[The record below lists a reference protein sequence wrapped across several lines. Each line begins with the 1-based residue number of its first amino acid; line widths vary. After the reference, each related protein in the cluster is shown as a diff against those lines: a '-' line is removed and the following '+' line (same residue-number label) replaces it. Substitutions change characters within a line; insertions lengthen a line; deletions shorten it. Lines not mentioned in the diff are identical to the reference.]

1 MQKILTVRGP
11 IDPYEVGPT
20 LMHEHLLVDLSC
32 NFVHPAEASTRS
44 LLHAPVT
51 MELLALLRRRPFSV
65 TLDNMV
71 LGDEELACEEV
82 ARFAN
87 EGGQTVVDATCIGI
101 GRDPR
106 ALHRISRASNLH
118 VVMGAGCYMENA
130 HPDWVRDASVDQLTE
145 IFTRDV
151 TVGVEGTPFRSGII
165 GEIGT
170 SGVPKGSQEKH
181 GDITAQEEKVLRAAG
196 RASRAT
202 GVAVSVHLDLRG
214 QGAFR
219 VIDILEDEGVEPQ
232 RMVMGHMDL
241 VPDLEYHRAVL
252 ARGAVV
258 EYDCF
263 GREYYTEEL
272 GGLSW
277 GHDSWRV
284 QAIAALVGEG
294 YVDQLV
300 LSQDVALKMD
310 LCAYGGNGYG
320 HILRTI
326 VPWLRRDGVSDDAL
340 VKMLVENP
348 RRILTIEWD
357 DDVFAPTSGILAL
370 GAASARP
377 RGR

>member
-1 MQKILTVRGP
+1 MKKILTIRGP
-11 IDPYEVGPT
+11 IDPAEVGPT
-20 LMHEHLLVDLSC
+20 LMHEHLMVDLSC
-32 NFVHPAEASTRS
+32 NFVHPTDASCRS

-51 MELLALLRRRPFSV
+51 IDMLALLRRRPFSV
-65 TLDNMV
+65 TLENMV
-71 LGDEELACEEV
+71 LGDEALACEEV
-82 ARFAN
+82 ARFHD

-106 ALHRISRASNLH
+106 ALHRISRASDLH
-118 VVMGAGCYMENA
+118 VVMGAGCYMENS
-130 HPDWVRDASVDQLTE
+130 HPDWVRDASVEQLTE
-145 IFTRDV
+145 IFERDV

-170 SGVPKGSQEKH
+170 SGVAKGSEEKH
-181 GDITAQEEKVLRAAG
+181 GDITPQEEKVLRAAG
-196 RASRAT
+196 RAAQAT

-219 VIDILEDEGVEPQ
+219 VIDVLADEGVDPQ

-241 VPDLEYHRAVL
+241 VPDLDYHRAVL
-252 ARGAVV
+252 KRGAFV

-263 GREYYTEEL
+263 GREYYTDEL

-284 QAIAALVGEG
+284 AALATLVSEG

-310 LCAYGGNGYG
+310 LCKYGGNGYG
-320 HILRTI
+320 HIMRTI
-326 VPWLRRDGVSDDAL
+326 VPWLRRDGITDDEL
-340 VKMLVENP
+340 VTMLVENP
-348 RRILTIEWD
+348 RRILTIDWD
-357 DDVFAPTSGILAL
+357 ADVFASPSGVLAV
-370 GAASARP
+370 AAAT
-377 RGR
+377 